1 MRSRGVGR
9 PRSGRLCLPD
19 TQGPVAFPS
28 REAGLGKSSTP
39 GPDSEHPGTV
49 SISQKWRQRPRGRK
63 EPKVTLGG
71 GQNPAFRDG
80 SPLRGSECRP
90 GCSGES
96 VCLSPSDSHRG
107 LLRRGV
113 PYGSRFAAEAPLCQG
128 APSSTPRQGTGCGV
142 TGQRE
147 PRSLITG

>member
-1 MRSRGVGR
+1 MGR

-63 EPKVTLGG
+63 EPKVTQQVGG

-128 APSSTPRQGTGCGV
+128 APSSTPRQATGCGV